1 GSTSSP
7 NAPWSPSLARFTSSF
22 SSARAGRAAVTVT
35 TLARPARACRA
46 GASVGE
52 RRVRPVQPGRPSP
65 GFLPVFLPAQR
76 GQVKQR
82 VGAAEAVGAARVG
95 RVGVEDV
102 VAVAQEAA
110 EAGHLCRGGVAADDL
125 RLGPEVVLQLRS
137 RPVQGGLEVV
147 VEVAAV

>member
-35 TLARPARACRA
+35 TLARPARAFRA

-65 GFLPVFLPAQR
+65 GFLPAQR